1 MKLKKRIFKLLTVT
15 ILLLF
20 LFEFTSCGS
29 IIYKERVFKKHSRRL
44 DPKVAIM
51 DTILMVFFLIPGAI
65 AFGVDFATGAI
76 FLPRGKKAWSKL
88 NSPDDI
94 TVIKVD
100 PEKLNKEMLEKIL
113 SEYTGKK
120 IILDEQNLQ
129 VFTGG
134 DVTKSD
140 VKRSLTAIG
149 VDNATI
155 F

>member
-1 MKLKKRIFKLLTVT
+1 MSFKKCIFKLLSAT
-15 ILLLF
+15 ILVLF
-20 LFEFTSCGS
+20 LFELTSCGS
-29 IIYKERVFKKHSRRL
+29 IIYKERVFKKHSRRI

-51 DTILMVFFLIPGAI
+51 DTVLMVFFLIPGAV
-65 AFGVDFATGAI
+65 AFGIDFATGAI

-88 NSPDDI
+88 NNPADI

-113 SEYTGKK
+113 SEYTGKR
-120 IILDEQNLQ
+120 IILNEQNLQ

-134 DVTKSD
+134 DIKKSD
-140 VKRSLTAIG
+140 VKRTLTAIG
-149 VDNATI
+149 VDNVTI

>member
-1 MKLKKRIFKLLTVT
+1 MNLKKRIFKLLSVT
-15 ILLLF
+15 ILVLF

-29 IIYKERVFKKHSRRL
+29 IIYKERVFKKHSRRV

-51 DTILMVFFLIPGAI
+51 DGILMFFFLIPGAV

-76 FLPRGKKAWSKL
+76 FLPHGKKAWSTL
-88 NSPDDI
+88 NRPDEI

-100 PEKLNKEMLEKIL
+100 PEKLNKEMIEKIL
-113 SEYTGKK
+113 SEYTGKE

-134 DVTKSD
+134 DIKKGD
-140 VKRSLTAIG
+140 VKRSLAAIG
-149 VDNATI
+149 IDNVTI